1 LWYNLLL
8 LSERESLEMLLSTTL
23 IVLGNILL
31 QATKLI
37 ENDNVY

>member
-1 LWYNLLL
+1 